1 MKEQQNYRRIDL
13 RFGLG
18 EYAQLMEQSKKTSC
32 RSIAEYGRKLILK
45 GPIIVNHRNQ
55 SMDESMELL
64 IELKNE
70 LHQIAINSMKA
81 LEQLEQARDLPDY
94 ASWVSS
100 FQQIQESLLSPIRQI
115 NEHIS
120 SMAELWLQ

>member
-1 MKEQQNYRRIDL
+1 MNL
-13 RFGLG
+13 W
-18 EYAQLMEQSKKTSC
+18 
-32 RSIAEYGRKLILK
+32 
-45 GPIIVNHRNQ
+45 
-55 SMDESMELL
+55 L